1 MNNDKTL
8 SHNGGVR
15 ILLIKFGGL
24 VAMRLVNIER
34 QSHVNPVVLEF
45 TFNHEVPFSSQREML
60 SMIANATQA
69 A

>member
-1 MNNDKTL
+1 M
-8 SHNGGVR
+8 
-15 ILLIKFGGL
+15 LIKFGGL
-24 VAMRLVNIER
+24 VAIGLVNIER